1 LVGDLELVK
10 IMLSMYES
18 NNEVCVHKINQLRK
32 RIKALPKRCN
42 YKKST
47 SKWKPFF
54 YWIQSFYSFLQKK
67 QWSLWRSWLLYF
79 TSRSSIRLDLEE
91 HSANLEECFLERK
104 IQIKA

>member
-1 LVGDLELVK
+1 LDLVGDLKLVK

-47 SKWKPFF
+47 SK
-54 YWIQSFYSFLQKK
+54 
-67 QWSLWRSWLLYF
+67 
-79 TSRSSIRLDLEE
+79 
-91 HSANLEECFLERK
+91 
-104 IQIKA
+104 